1 MGWSFPAVFWNCTT
15 LLAKVKQKILPC
27 FRIIDELF
35 ACQCWGS
42 LLGCAL
48 IFISGEFGV
57 VYKGSLQWNLNAAT
71 EVVAVKTLKGI
82 VFLSLQ
88 VLLAHICTMKFP
100 ATDVTSGNVL
110 GRYVLHQQ
118 KGWHRGRWMG
128 APEECKTAWVCLSLA
143 VEWPWLALQ
152 CWGKPFLSSFTWT

>member
-1 MGWSFPAVFWNCTT
+1 M
-15 LLAKVKQKILPC
+15 
-27 FRIIDELF
+27 
-35 ACQCWGS
+35 
-42 LLGCAL
+42 
-48 IFISGEFGV
+48 
-57 VYKGSLQWNLNAAT
+57 YKGSLQWNLNAAT

-118 KGWHRGRWMG
+118 K
-128 APEECKTAWVCLSLA
+128 A
-143 VEWPWLALQ
+143 
-152 CWGKPFLSSFTWT
+152 